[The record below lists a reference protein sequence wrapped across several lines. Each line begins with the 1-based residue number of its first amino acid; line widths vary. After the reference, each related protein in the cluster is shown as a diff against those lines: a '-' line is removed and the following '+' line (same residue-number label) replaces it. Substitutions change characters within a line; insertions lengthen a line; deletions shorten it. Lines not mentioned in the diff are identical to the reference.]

1 MTTFSNVNAPKV
13 QDTPSSSMASTAWF
27 IALPAGLAF
36 SSGAA
41 IGEMGRTQSERAG
54 RSVAPAG

>member
-27 IALPAGLAF
+27 IALPAGLAL
-36 SSGAA
+36 SSGATTEE
-41 IGEMGRTQSERAG
+41 I
-54 RSVAPAG
+54 